1 MSHANHQT
9 VGGALS
15 LGLGLALWL
24 WLIPGWVEPDPDLRL
39 PVDLVP
45 RIIAIGFILCGIA
58 TLVTGLL
65 AKAGTTDGF
74 NPSEFRGFVL
84 MLLLLLGATIG
95 FQYLHFLI
103 VAPVL
108 VALAMWM
115 FGPVRPVS
123 LILTSALGPLAIWV
137 IGTELL
143 GRVLP

>member
-1 MSHANHQT
+1 MSHANHQI

-24 WLIPGWVEPDPDLRL
+24 WLIPNWVEPDPDLRL

-45 RIIAIGFILCGIA
+45 RILAIGFVLCGLATIA
-58 TLVTGLL
+58 SGFL
-65 AKAGTTDGF
+65 AKEKVEGIA
-74 NPSEFRGFVL
+74 PHERRGFVL
-84 MLLLLLGATIG
+84 MLILLVGATVG
-95 FQYLHFLI
+95 FQLLHFLV

-115 FGPVRPVS
+115 FGPVRPIS
-123 LILTSALGPLAIWV
+123 LVLTSALGPLVIWF